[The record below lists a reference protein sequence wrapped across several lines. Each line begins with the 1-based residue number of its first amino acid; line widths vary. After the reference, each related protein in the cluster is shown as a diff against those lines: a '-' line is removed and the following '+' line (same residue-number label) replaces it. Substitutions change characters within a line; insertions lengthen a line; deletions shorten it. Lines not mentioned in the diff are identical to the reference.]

1 MGHVSA
7 PASDASCGPWRG
19 RANASVSASGKPS
32 GVHRGSS
39 LVSSA
44 ADVAGVAAGQGG
56 GERADSR
63 RENAAVHTDRHC
75 GIDSRAQLSR
85 RGFARRRS
93 WPHSSQFPSH
103 PTPPSTPP
111 HQHPPHHRHL
121 NSTHNPTSTAV
132 ARPCERANFS
142 WRARHRGCH
151 ISGVAPEYGLSYIA
165 AAATLGNL

>member
-44 ADVAGVAAGQGG
+44 ADVAGVAVAGQGG

-63 RENAAVHTDRHC
+63 REIAAVHTDRHC

-121 NSTHNPTSTAV
+121 NSTHKLFLARSAQRLPSPSHLRFCIRST
-132 ARPCERANFS
+132 RLY
-142 WRARHRGCH
+142 H
-151 ISGVAPEYGLSYIA
+151 IA